1 MNKIADF
8 ADGQHIVDCYLVRD
22 KLELVTK
29 AGKDYMKLILEDSS
43 RTINGMVWDLES
55 ALIGSFRKGD
65 VVKVDAFVQT
75 YQGALQLNIV
85 RIRQAKAGEYKLED
99 LFKVSKKDPEDLYQQ
114 ALAMIDQIRD
124 PGLKQLVEYFYKLNP
139 NTIKK
144 LKQHPA
150 AKSIHHD
157 YVGGLL
163 EHSVTVAEY
172 AVSFQEAYPQM
183 DKDLL
188 IAGGLLHDI
197 GKLSELA
204 PIPLN
209 DYTDSGRLLGHI
221 TIGYQM
227 VHEAGARIGL
237 LSQKKLLQL
246 EHMILSHHG
255 EREFGSP
262 VVPETMEAMAL
273 HMADLCDSHLKQM
286 EEQIETDRTEGSWTA
301 YNRVLD
307 RYIYKPEESDE
318 R

>member
-1 MNKIADF
+1 M
-8 ADGQHIVDCYLVRD
+8 
-22 KLELVTK
+22 
-29 AGKDYMKLILEDSS
+29 
-43 RTINGMVWDLES
+43 
-55 ALIGSFRKGD
+55 
-65 VVKVDAFVQT
+65 
-75 YQGALQLNIV
+75 
-85 RIRQAKAGEYKLED
+85 
-99 LFKVSKKDPEDLYQQ
+99 
-114 ALAMIDQIRD
+114 
-124 PGLKQLVEYFYKLNP
+124 
-139 NTIKK
+139 
-144 LKQHPA
+144 
-150 AKSIHHD
+150 
-157 YVGGLL
+157 
-163 EHSVTVAEY
+163 
-172 AVSFQEAYPQM
+172 
-183 DKDLL
+183 
-188 IAGGLLHDI
+188 LHDI